1 LEYKVSEKNNSFIDI
16 LCIEIRYLSKFRW
29 AHLHERF
36 QYENEVRKK
45 RLRQEVLQAKREANL
60 YIENVEKGRKL
71 RKLEKKMKDSN
82 EDFHI
87 REWNYD
93 QQDPHEAATRRK
105 AKKNEQQ
112 STGLSESLLKQIFP
126 S

>member
-1 LEYKVSEKNNSFIDI
+1 M
-16 LCIEIRYLSKFRW
+16 
-29 AHLHERF
+29 
-36 QYENEVRKK
+36 
-45 RLRQEVLQAKREANL
+45 
-60 YIENVEKGRKL
+60 KG
-71 RKLEKKMKDSN
+71 SN